1 MEVLHFTNFHML
13 PLFPMPHSSLFHRSI
28 SFQENSGFLV
38 SSKTSIT
45 KHFII
50 KYTRSTHFMAINT
63 VRSSGESLIDFP
75 QRQDRTFSYTQA
87 FNACYVYGEIVRYR
101 RKVAQHLSTEY
112 QTKELTWI
120 NEALD
125 SATMMRFNLAERLYH
140 VRDAFLP
147 PRNHSS
153 KNGSLKMRRGNI
165 STRRKHYE

>member
-1 MEVLHFTNFHML
+1 MTAVWSVKQIGSLLQSLNIPPQVTPGQRPTRALHGNQYCQGAL
-13 PLFPMPHSSLFHRSI
+13 
-28 SFQENSGFLV
+28 
-38 SSKTSIT
+38 
-45 KHFII
+45 
-50 KYTRSTHFMAINT
+50 
-63 VRSSGESLIDFP
+63 GESLIDFP

-140 VRDAFLP
+140 VRDVFFP
-147 PRNHSS
+147 PW
-153 KNGSLKMRRGNI
+153 KSLIEEWQFENETGKYFN
-165 STRRKHYE
+165 SEETL